1 MSKSLLQQFNDE
13 LTTLIER
20 IRHSTAMVSGMS
32 VDLLTGGSGSA
43 WLYDTQGHLVT
54 NHHVIADI
62 KRSLRV
68 QFAGKPEIPAVVVG
82 SDPSTDLAVLRVDLN
97 VPALPLPLRPDVPAL
112 GELCVAMGAPLRF
125 RESVSLGIVSGL
137 HRQLPLAEETVLEE
151 VVQTDAAINPGN
163 SGGPLIDM
171 AGCVIGVN
179 VAKRGDADNI
189 GFAICSEIVADV
201 VPELIAHGSIARG
214 TFGLTVG
221 EVMDANGQED
231 PTIVVQ
237 RVRITPSLFAVGDI
251 IVSIDAQP
259 VRRRYDIRKQ
269 LHRGTIGTTKQVVV
283 YRGTQL
289 LTLTVPV
296 MQRQAPTST
305 EKPGA

>member
-68 QFAGKPEIPAVVVG
+68 QFAGKPEIPAVIVG
-82 SDPSTDLAVLRVDLN
+82 SDPSTDLAVLKVTLN
-97 VPALPLPLRPDVPAL
+97 VPAVALPLRPQLPAL

-137 HRQLPLAEETVLEE
+137 HRQLTLPDGVLEE
-151 VVQTDAAINPGN
+151 IVQTDAAINPGN

-171 AGCVIGVN
+171 AGQVIGVN

-201 VPELIAHGSIARG
+201 VPELIAHGGVERG

-221 EVMDANGQED
+221 EVMDASGQED

-237 RVRITPSLFAVGDI
+237 RVRTSPSLFEIGDI
-251 IVSIDAQP
+251 IICIDDQP
-259 VRRRYDIRKQ
+259 IRRRYDIRKL

-283 YRGTQL
+283 RRADQL

-296 MQRQAPTST
+296 MRRQQTA
-305 EKPGA
+305 EKA

>member
-1 MSKSLLQQFNDE
+1 MSSTTTTLQQFNQE

-32 VDLLTGGSGSA
+32 IDLLTGSGGSA

-82 SDPSTDLAVLRVDLN
+82 SDPSTDLAVLRADLN
-97 VPALPLPLRPDVPAL
+97 VPAIALPLRAGFPAL
-112 GELCVAMGAPLRF
+112 GELCLAMGAPLRF

-137 HRQLPLAEETVLEE
+137 HRQLTLPDDVGVLEE
-151 VVQTDAAINPGN
+151 IIQTDAAINPGN

-189 GFAICSEIVADV
+189 GFAICSEMVADI
-201 VPELIAHGSIARG
+201 VPELITYGVVERG

-221 EVMDANGQED
+221 ETMHASGQDD

-237 RVRITPSLFAVGDI
+237 RVRVTPSLFAVGDI
-251 IVSIDAQP
+251 IISIDAQP
-259 VRRRYDIRKQ
+259 IRRRYDIRKV

-283 YRGTQL
+283 QRASQL

-296 MQRQAPTST
+296 MRRQPQPPT
-305 EKPGA
+305 